1 MINIKYRT
9 KNVSFMKVYYQI
21 MSNLEVRSINR
32 EREEQIIKSNNVERF
47 SVNMHAVPTI
57 RNSRLWMYVR
67 ERKRMS
73 SSYGKGMRTG
83 I

>member
-1 MINIKYRT
+1 
-9 KNVSFMKVYYQI
+9 MKVYYQI

-57 RNSRLWMYVR
+57 RNSRL
-67 ERKRMS
+67 
-73 SSYGKGMRTG
+73 
-83 I
+83 